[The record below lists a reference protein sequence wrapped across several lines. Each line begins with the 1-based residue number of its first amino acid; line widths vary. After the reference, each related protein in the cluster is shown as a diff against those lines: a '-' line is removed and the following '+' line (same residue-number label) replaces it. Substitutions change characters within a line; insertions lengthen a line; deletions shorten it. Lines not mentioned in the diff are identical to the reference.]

1 MPVCPTTENRRMP
14 RIPALPALLL
24 CLALPAHAEDPAPA
38 SAATTVAPD
47 AALGK
52 QLTAA
57 GVKFSTDKDGDY
69 QMTFELEDGRTQ
81 LVYALSR
88 VESYGSNR
96 VREIWSPGYR
106 YSTPELDAKVA
117 NRLLEHSGNVI
128 LGGWVR
134 QKSTAMFVVKLA
146 ADASPAELRDA
157 IEAAAAC
164 ADTLEKEL
172 TGGKDEF

>member
-1 MPVCPTTENRRMP
+1 MP
-14 RIPALPALLL
+14 RLPSLAFLLTWLALPAL
-24 CLALPAHAEDPAPA
+24 AQEPA
-38 SAATTVAPD
+38 AATTPATTTASPD
-47 AALGK
+47 AELGR

-57 GVKFSTDKDGDY
+57 GVKFSTDEDGDY

-81 LVYALSR
+81 LVYVLSR

-117 NRLLEHSGNVI
+117 NRLLQHSGEVI
-128 LGGWVR
+128 MGGWVR
-134 QKSTAMFVVKLA
+134 QKSTAMFVVKIA

-157 IEAAAAC
+157 VEAAAAN
-164 ADTLEKEL
+164 ADTIEKEL

>member
-1 MPVCPTTENRRMP
+1 MP
-14 RIPALPALLL
+14 RFLALPALLL
-24 CLALPAHAEDPAPA
+24 SLALPAHAQEPATPEEA
-38 SAATTVAPD
+38 VAPD

-52 QLTAA
+52 QLTDA
-57 GVKFSTDKDGDY
+57 GVKFSTDEDGDY

-81 LVYALSR
+81 LVYLLSR
-88 VESYGSNR
+88 VESYGSNH

-117 NRLLEHSGNVI
+117 NRLLQNSGEVI
-128 LGGWVR
+128 MGGWVR
-134 QKSTAMFVVKLA
+134 HKSTAMFVVKIR

-157 IEAAAAC
+157 LEAAAAC
-164 ADTLEKEL
+164 ADTIEKEL

>member
-1 MPVCPTTENRRMP
+1 MP
-14 RIPALPALLL
+14 RLPALSALLL
-24 CLALPAHAEDPAPA
+24 CLVLPAHAQEPAAAPA
-38 SAATTVAPD
+38 APD

-57 GVKFSTDKDGDY
+57 GVKFSTDEDGDY

-81 LVYALSR
+81 LVYVLSR

-128 LGGWVR
+128 MGGWVR
-134 QKSTAMFVVKLA
+134 QKSTAMFVVKIA

-157 IEAAAAC
+157 LEAAAAC
-164 ADTLEKEL
+164 ADTIEKEL

>member
-1 MPVCPTTENRRMP
+1 MP
-14 RIPALPALLL
+14 RILALPALLL
-24 CLALPAHAEDPAPA
+24 GLALPAHAEDPAP
-38 SAATTVAPD
+38 VAPD

-52 QLTAA
+52 QLAAA
-57 GVKFSTDKDGDY
+57 GVKFTADEDGDY

-81 LVYALSR
+81 LVYVLSR
-88 VESYGSNR
+88 AESYGSNR
-96 VREIWSPGYR
+96 VREVWSPGYR

-117 NRLLEHSGNVI
+117 NRLLQNSGEVI
-128 LGGWVR
+128 MGGWVR
-134 QKSTAMFVVKLA
+134 QKSTAMFVVKIP

-164 ADTLEKEL
+164 ADAIEKEL

>member
-1 MPVCPTTENRRMP
+1 MP
-14 RIPALPALLL
+14 RSPALAALLL
-24 CLALPAHAEDPAPA
+24 CLALPALAQEPAAAPAPA
-38 SAATTVAPD
+38 AATPD

-57 GVKFSTDKDGDY
+57 GVKFSTDEDGDY

-117 NRLLEHSGNVI
+117 NRLLENSGQVI

-134 QKSTAMFVVKLA
+134 QKSTAMFVVKVPA
-146 ADASPAELRDA
+146 NASPAELRDA
-157 IEAAAAC
+157 IESAAAC
-164 ADTLEKEL
+164 ADAIEKEL

>member
-1 MPVCPTTENRRMP
+1 MP
-14 RIPALPALLL
+14 RLPALAALLL
-24 CLALPAHAEDPAPA
+24 CLALPALAQEPAAASAPA
-38 SAATTVAPD
+38 TAPVSPD
-47 AALGK
+47 AELGK

-57 GVKFSTDKDGDY
+57 GVKFSTDEDGDY

-81 LVYALSR
+81 LVYVLSR

-117 NRLLEHSGNVI
+117 NRLLENSGEVI
-128 LGGWVR
+128 MGGWVR
-134 QKSTAMFVVKLA
+134 QKSTAMFVVKIA
-146 ADASPAELRDA
+146 ADAGPAQLRDA

-164 ADTLEKEL
+164 ADSVEKEL